1 MAPPRSRNFGFS
13 RRAQLGLFAS
23 YVVAVGGIIVALVM
37 LILANLYPASYNS
50 VIGFITDCTS
60 PWPRLGHGVVTLLD
74 NTRDNVAGY
83 IKAGSENIHLKKE
96 LEHRQSDLVQ
106 LQLLK
111 ADNGKL
117 KRLLNLVDHTPEKIA
132 VGHIIGSPLATSSR
146 RTAIIDIGSLSGVT
160 SGMPVLAAEGL
171 VGRVLATGHF
181 SARILLLIDP
191 SNTLPVKIARS
202 GVAALAAGRGDGPL
216 DVRPLIAGQS
226 PFQKG
231 DLLVTSGTGGI
242 YPPDIPVAF
251 VTALNNDGAV
261 ALPVVNP
268 ASVDYI
274 MVEKI
279 FEPDAPPEP
288 SLADKMPSQKLS
300 RKKMAKN
307 NPTARAVTQPLAGRA
322 TDNPANSNSASPVS
336 NKSR

>member
-13 RRAQLGLFAS
+13 RRARLGLFTS
-23 YVVAVGGIIVALVM
+23 YVVAVGGIVAALVM

-60 PWPRLGHGVVTLLD
+60 PWPRLGHGIVSFFD
-74 NTRDNVAGY
+74 NTRENIASYVN
-83 IKAGSENIHLKKE
+83 AGSENIRLKKA
-96 LEHRQSDLVQ
+96 LEQRQSDLVK

-111 ADNGKL
+111 SDNGKL
-117 KRLLNLVDHTPEKIA
+117 KRLLSLVDHTPEKIA
-132 VGHIIGSPLATSSR
+132 VGHIIGSPLAISNR
-146 RTAIIDIGSLSGVT
+146 RTAIIDVGSSLGVE

-202 GVAALAAGRGDGPL
+202 GVAALASGRGDGPL

-251 VTALNNDGAV
+251 VTALNNDGAI

-288 SLADKMPSQKLS
+288 SLADKTPSQKLS
-300 RKKMAKN
+300 RKKTSKN
-307 NPTARAVTQPLAGRA
+307 NPTAKAVTQPLAGKTA
-322 TDNPANSNSASPVS
+322 DNSVDSNSALPAV